1 MAQKSNLGFQKIK
14 NPDFFRTKKKCPQNC
29 DGSTSVTIVVILEL
43 ECIVWNELQKLAAHY
58 SKSLI
63 FCPKSQF

>member
-1 MAQKSNLGFQKIK
+1 M
-14 NPDFFRTKKKCPQNC
+14 
-29 DGSTSVTIVVILEL
+29 TIVVILEL

-63 FCPKSQF
+63 FVQKVNFDKILFLEIFEFFAPKWEDILEYFILQSIK